1 MKILCAVLEQD
12 DLGKHSHRRTYS
24 QSSGTQDPQFMPQV
38 WCFYYCIHW
47 LVTLTGTLP
56 LPPDVELSQ
65 DSNHAHPVILFPA
78 QRHFTLW
85 CNNIMNERKNECI
98 LVTKVFLSHQVI
110 VLWGKKANEKDTS
123 KKSCVQDCFL
133 CLLTFSYEAWPLW
146 LVEHRL
152 LLKDILPLPSQKEG
166 EIGCFSKP
174 TTFRA
179 FSVCSEIRRE

>member
-98 LVTKVFLSHQVI
+98 LVTKVFLSHQSLSYEERKQMRRTPVRSPVCRI
-110 VLWGKKANEKDTS
+110 A
-123 KKSCVQDCFL
+123 SCAFWPSVMKHDLYGLLSTDCF
-133 CLLTFSYEAWPLW
+133 
-146 LVEHRL
+146 
-152 LLKDILPLPSQKEG
+152 
-166 EIGCFSKP
+166 
-174 TTFRA
+174 
-179 FSVCSEIRRE
+179 